1 MNMPKLNRENADI
14 RDNPVPYEP
23 EQPYGPGAVIDRPSP
38 PKSHRF
44 SEIMKTL
51 DECFTGTPNTDPDKS
66 TTGVFNTT
74 ILRKGRQEWYEHAGM
89 IFHYS
94 KPGNQYPEKI
104 KTKGEG
110 RSKAKKTDVQIA
122 YHDLPIQQ
130 LRAEFGITDE
140 MFEKYI
146 VLHFIESLLFPDK
159 LEIIKHFFN
168 DNNVPGSPREQLIY
182 TYLEE
187 RIVKSEDTRGIIT
200 IKDDTLVLLMQN
212 TDTGEWTEGD
222 QEDYSLMAGELRRF
236 QLPRT
241 STNMFSLIGF
251 ITPFVSKKTNDRE
264 MVFKVKD
271 MTEKRNNI
279 GARIDDAGKD
289 KVIKLLNT
297 LIGSPKYT
305 DKNTEFVPQ
314 LGICIVIEI
323 LMRLFSDQLRDG
335 KHYYLS
341 PEHAI
346 LSEVI
351 KKSFSS

>member
-1 MNMPKLNRENADI
+1 M
-14 RDNPVPYEP
+14 
-23 EQPYGPGAVIDRPSP
+23 G
-38 PKSHRF
+38 
-44 SEIMKTL
+44 TL
-51 DECFTGTPNTDPDKS
+51 DSCFTGRPNADPDES

-74 ILRKGRQEWYEHAGM
+74 TLRKGRQEWYEHAGM

-94 KPGNQYPEKI
+94 KPGNKYPEKV

-110 RSKAKKTDVQIA
+110 RSRVKTDVQIV

-130 LRAEFGITDE
+130 LRSDFGITDE
-140 MFEKYI
+140 IFEKYI
-146 VLHFIESLLFPDK
+146 VLHFLETLLFPDK

-168 DNNVPGSPREQLIY
+168 ENNIPGSPREQIIY

-187 RIVKSEDTRGIIT
+187 RMVKSEDSRGILT

-222 QEDYSLMAGELRRF
+222 QEDYSLMSGELHRF

-241 STNMFSLIGF
+241 AKTMFSLIGF

-289 KVIKLLNT
+289 KVIKILNT
-297 LIGSPKYT
+297 LIGSPKYN

-323 LMRLFSDQLRDG
+323 LMRLFSDQSRYG
-335 KHYYLS
+335 KQYYLS

>member
-1 MNMPKLNRENADI
+1 MEL
-14 RDNPVPYEP
+14 
-23 EQPYGPGAVIDRPSP
+23 
-38 PKSHRF
+38 
-44 SEIMKTL
+44 
-51 DECFTGTPNTDPDKS
+51 
-66 TTGVFNTT
+66 
-74 ILRKGRQEWYEHAGM
+74 
-89 IFHYS
+89 
-94 KPGNQYPEKI
+94 I
-104 KTKGEG
+104 K
-110 RSKAKKTDVQIA
+110 
-122 YHDLPIQQ
+122 Y
-130 LRAEFGITDE
+130 
-140 MFEKYI
+140 
-146 VLHFIESLLFPDK
+146 
-159 LEIIKHFFN
+159 FFN
-168 DNNVPGSPREQLIY
+168 ENNIPSSPREQIIY

-187 RIVKSEDTRGIIT
+187 RIVKSEDNRGILT

-212 TDTGEWTEGD
+212 TDTGEWMEGD

-241 STNMFSLIGF
+241 AKTMFSLIGF

-289 KVIKLLNT
+289 KVIKILNT
-297 LIGSPKYT
+297 LIGSPKYN

-323 LMRLFSDQLRDG
+323 IMRLFSDQARDG
-335 KHYYLS
+335 KQYYLS